1 MTPSMVSNAP
11 TKKKRWTQNTAWYL
25 FLPKMEQA
33 VKDKIISKIISRD
46 SRNYLTTPVKPLEE
60 NVKT

>member
-1 MTPSMVSNAP
+1 MVSNAP